1 MRRIYLPLFLFWLLL
16 VQQAVAKPS
25 EHLNFGTQL
34 NAAECNT
41 TGARLVINVIQHII
55 GDADSGEFGN
65 YWAYDEVHRRIQVW
79 QLSEN
84 PDTFC
89 AVLKYMGSF
98 VTVPG
103 ESPGFFDPDTNDTV
117 AAGVTGTFEGGY
129 RSTVFT
135 GTLKD
140 PPDYRTVGT
149 SERLTICASSC
160 LALWVGLLALVT
172 GTGRPFTSRAQSD
185 STSRGG
191 VGSTTPAITVHGST
205 RSMGI
210 RATSTSV

>member
-41 TGARLVINVIQHII
+41 TGARLVINVIQRII
-55 GDADSGEFGN
+55 GDADSGEAGN
-65 YWAYDEVHRRIQVW
+65 NWAYDDFQRRIQVW
-79 QLSEN
+79 QLSD
-84 PDTFC
+84 DTFC
-89 AVLKYMGSF
+89 AVVQYMGSF
-98 VTVPG
+98 VTVMG
-103 ESPGFFDPDTNDTV
+103 QSPGFFDPDTNDTV

-140 PPDYRTVGT
+140 PPDYRTSGNIGTFNYMCVILPGVVGGAACPGYRDWT
-149 SERLTICASSC
+149 TFYFSSTLGFD
-160 LALWVGLLALVT
+160 LAWWGWVYHAG
-172 GTGRPFTSRAQSD
+172 D
-185 STSRGG
+185 N
-191 VGSTTPAITVHGST
+191 GSWVNSIDGNS
-205 RSMGI
+205 GDI
-210 RATSTSV
+210 N

>member
-103 ESPGFFDPDTNDTV
+103 QSPGFFDPDTNDTV

-140 PPDYRTVGT
+140 PPDYRTSGNIGT
-149 SERLTICASSC
+149 FNYMCVILPGVVDGAACPGYRDWTTFYFSSTLGFD
-160 LALWVGLLALVT
+160 LAWWGWVYHAG
-172 GTGRPFTSRAQSD
+172 D
-185 STSRGG
+185 N
-191 VGSTTPAITVHGST
+191 GSWVNSIDGNS
-205 RSMGI
+205 GDI
-210 RATSTSV
+210 N

>member
-65 YWAYDEVHRRIQVW
+65 YWAYDDVHRRIQVW

-103 ESPGFFDPDTNDTV
+103 ESPGFFDPDANDTV

-140 PPDYRTVGT
+140 PPDYRTSGNIGT
-149 SERLTICASSC
+149 FNYMCVILPGVVDGAACPGYRDWTTFYFSSTLGFD
-160 LALWVGLLALVT
+160 LAWWGWVYHAG
-172 GTGRPFTSRAQSD
+172 D
-185 STSRGG
+185 N
-191 VGSTTPAITVHGST
+191 GSWVNSIDGNS
-205 RSMGI
+205 GDI
-210 RATSTSV
+210 N

>member
-1 MRRIYLPLFLFWLLL
+1 MRRIYFPLVLFWLLL

-55 GDADSGEFGN
+55 GDADSGEAGN

-103 ESPGFFDPDTNDTV
+103 QSPGFFDPDTNDTV

-140 PPDYRTVGT
+140 PPDYRTRGNIGT
-149 SERLTICASSC
+149 FNYMCVI
-160 LALWVGLLALVT
+160 VPGV
-172 GTGRPFTSRAQSD
+172 P
-185 STSRGG
+185 GG
-191 VGSTTPAITVHGST
+191 VACPGYQDWTTFYFSSTVGFDLAWWGWVYHAGDNGSWVNSIDGNS
-205 RSMGI
+205 GDI
-210 RATSTSV
+210 N

>member
-1 MRRIYLPLFLFWLLL
+1 MRRIYFPLVVFWLLL

-65 YWAYDEVHRRIQVW
+65 YWAYDEFQRRIQVW

-103 ESPGFFDPDTNDTV
+103 QSPGFFDPDANDTV

-140 PPDYRTVGT
+140 SPDYRTRGNIGTFNYMCVIMPGVPGGAACPGYQDWTTFYFSSTVGFD
-149 SERLTICASSC
+149 
-160 LALWVGLLALVT
+160 LAWWGWVYHAGNN
-172 GTGRPFTSRAQSD
+172 
-185 STSRGG
+185 
-191 VGSTTPAITVHGST
+191 GSWVNSIDGNS
-205 RSMGI
+205 GDI
-210 RATSTSV
+210 N